1 MFAANE
7 TTGSAGILAGV
18 VLLASTISPAGR
30 RRSQAGQF
38 CVAPAAPLR
47 YAGVMS
53 SRNPWQPEL
62 VLLFCGAQ
70 LLCFSAGILAATL
83 LHKAGV
89 HGFKHDG
96 DFGNILLAT
105 LSFQGATWG
114 LIPVLLRQHQ
124 IHWRDVFGLRKLD
137 SVRALGWAMAALI
150 VVLPVVLSLNYFS
163 EAALEKAGW
172 QPKSQTAV
180 ELLTGAPLWPTGIY
194 LGFFA
199 VVLAPVAEE
208 FIFRGVLFPFVKQ
221 LGWPKLAWFGVSF
234 LFALIHGSAAI
245 FIPLFV
251 LALALTWLY
260 EKTGNLLAPIV
271 VHSLFNATNLVIFC
285 LNR

>member
-1 MFAANE
+1 V
-7 TTGSAGILAGV
+7 GDIHLKKIGGKGV
-18 VLLASTISPAGR
+18 CRKYNDWEG
-30 RRSQAGQF
+30 RRSQGNQF

-62 VLLFCGAQ
+62 VFLFCGAQ
-70 LLCFSAGILAATL
+70 LLCFSAGILAVAL

-89 HGFKHDG
+89 HGFQHDD

-105 LSFQGATWG
+105 LSFQGATWV
-114 LIPVLLRQHQ
+114 LIPFFLRLHQ
-124 IHWRDVFGLRKLD
+124 IHWRDVFGLRRVDFL
-137 SVRALGWAMAALI
+137 RALGWAMAAFM
-150 VVLPVVLSLNYFS
+150 VVLPVVLSLNYLS
-163 EAALEKAGW
+163 DAALEKAGW
-172 QPKSQTAV
+172 QPKSQAAV
-180 ELLTGAPLWPTGIY
+180 ELLLNAPLWPTGIY

-208 FIFRGVLFPFVKQ
+208 FIFRGVLFPFVRQ

-260 EKTGNLLAPIV
+260 EKTGSLLAPIV
-271 VHSLFNATNLVIFC
+271 VHSLFNAANLVIFC